1 MIKEFIFLLEVNFNK
16 SVKIILVIILEM
28 SHFWTLL
35 TSNILFHSTLKK
47 YVFSKRGLY
56 HSQEA

>member
-1 MIKEFIFLLEVNFNK
+1 MIKEFIFLLAVNFNK
-16 SVKIILVIILEM
+16 SVKIILVIILEI

-35 TSNILFHSTLKK
+35 TSKILFHIEEIC
-47 YVFSKRGLY
+47 VFKRGLY

>member
-1 MIKEFIFLLEVNFNK
+1 MIKEFIFLLAVNFNK
-16 SVKIILVIILEM
+16 SVKIILVIILEI

-35 TSNILFHSTLKK
+35 TSKIHIEEIC
-47 YVFSKRGLY
+47 VFKRGLY